1 MKIFYGANNIL
12 VHLDDGGRRLIPK
25 EYLSVY
31 FQIDGEKIKEKHIK
45 KFLNLK

>member
-31 FQIDGEKIKEKHIK
+31 FQIDRKKIKEKHIK
-45 KFLNLK
+45 EFLNLK